1 MIWFLLGIYEIL
13 PVFTTQLQYF
23 FNYIQTVAVAQFYH
37 NNNYLAHKTNKG
49 PEKSRN
55 IPLKISMVESCFD
68 NITGQYY

>member
-23 FNYIQTVAVAQFYH
+23 SNYIQTVAVAQFYH

-49 PEKSRN
+49 PEKKSEHSSEN
-55 IPLKISMVESCFD
+55 FHGGVLF
-68 NITGQYY
+68 